1 MSPGILSLMS
11 PTGLLCSQCVSGL
24 SLSLSLTCP
33 LDVPVPQ
40 AVSGKFTPITQWL
53 YFDALECLPEEN
65 RDTLLTEE
73 QCRPVRGHRGGWGTP
88 LGGVAL
94 RGTLV
99 GGHLLGV
106 VSVTS
111 LGTAG
116 VTWGRGGHQAPLS
129 AEDTEPR
136 LLSPLGHRGGFA
148 ASGVSP
154 GR

>member
-11 PTGLLCSQCVSGL
+11 PAGLLCSQCVSGL

-33 LDVPVPQ
+33 LDVPVSQ

-73 QCRPVRGHRGGWGTP
+73 QCRPVRGHRGGLGTP
-88 LGGVAL
+88 SGAGGHWRGLGGTL
-94 RGTLV
+94 GWCHIGGTLV

-106 VSVTS
+106 M
-111 LGTAG
+111 
-116 VTWGRGGHQAPLS
+116 
-129 AEDTEPR
+129 
-136 LLSPLGHRGGFA
+136 
-148 ASGVSP
+148 
-154 GR
+154 